1 MSRRAALAWLRPL
14 TNNQLTLPPRQ
25 VLRLLDNEAINPDEL
40 GDIKVCAAVPHT
52 LQRCADRFMQDLVE
66 DYVER
71 NQDDFDEFG
80 DVADM
85 YESLNLD
92 ALLEKSAA
100 LCVPR
105 VCHAQHARKR

>member
-1 MSRRAALAWLRPL
+1 
-14 TNNQLTLPPRQ
+14 
-25 VLRLLDNEAINPDEL
+25 
-40 GDIKVCAAVPHT
+40 
-52 LQRCADRFMQDLVE
+52 MQDLVE